1 MNQPKQ
7 NRPVQ
12 NIDPIDSKIQ
22 EMLEGKIS
30 PPDPLAEYMLDG
42 IKQTA
47 VEEGALRKKLQEA
60 ESFVSQLRIRLM
72 ELKGVGQKAYQDLR
86 TRLGGEKPKPV
97 LRPVESEPAPEPEPE
112 KGEEP

>member
-1 MNQPKQ
+1 MNQPNQSK
-7 NRPVQ
+7 PVAGK
-12 NIDPIDSKIQ
+12 IDPIDGQIQ
-22 EMLEGKIS
+22 DMLEGKID
-30 PPDPLAEYMLDG
+30 PPDPLAAYLLDG

-72 ELKGVGQKAYQDLR
+72 ELKGVGQKSYLDLR

-97 LRPVESEPAPEPEPE
+97 LRPVESEPEKAGEP
-112 KGEEP
+112 